1 MKKRINKLVVQRS
14 EEMHCG
20 RCDDW
25 QSTDTQEDWPES
37 QGSVGFIEIVSRVM
51 PAQSSIPEGSDVV
64 SQ

>member
-1 MKKRINKLVVQRS
+1 MKKKIIKLVVQRS
-14 EEMHCG
+14 KEMHCG

-25 QSTDTQEDWPES
+25 QSVDVQEDWPES

-51 PAQSSIPEGSDVV
+51 SAQSSITEGSDVV